1 MSHSTQAS
9 SLSPQSFSEGDWVF
23 IHPQK
28 VFGKIIETTSLWGNT
43 SFRIWLPS
51 SDSVVRVDASAL
63 SPAQSSVLSTHHLTY
78 LAAAARVADALTQD
92 VLLAPIESSVIP
104 LPHQIRA
111 LSRAISN
118 DRVRYLLAD
127 EVGLGKTIEAGLIM
141 RELKLRGLVRRTLV
155 IAPKG
160 LVTQWLAEMAVHFNE
175 RFHPIMSE
183 DYRSLKR
190 ISAIYRTEE
199 RGLRTEFET
208 TDSALRAAKSNPFRA
223 FDQIV
228 VSMDSVK
235 PPSGTGGAARERF
248 EDLISAG
255 WDLVIVDEAHRLG
268 GSTDQVARY
277 KLGQG
282 LAEAAPYLLLLSAT
296 PHQGKTD
303 AFHRLISVVDA
314 QAFPDVSSVTKERV
328 QPYVIRTE
336 KRRAIDANGNPLFKP
351 RITEL
356 FPVKWDCR
364 LRNGETEI
372 RGNGDFAASPLHP
385 VSDSPYV
392 GRHAAQRILYEAV
405 TEYVREGYNQAMREK
420 RSYIGFLMILMQRLV
435 VSSTRAI
442 RTTLERRLEALEAPQ
457 EQLTLFPM
465 VSEEDWADLD
475 GQEQMDTL
483 LKTRL
488 KALKNERAEVK
499 LLLEAARRCEAQG
512 PDAKAEALLDWIYR
526 LQAEEGDPDL
536 KVLVFTEFVPT
547 QEMLYEFLTER
558 GFEVVCLNGS
568 MDMEERKRVQDAF
581 AKDARI
587 LISTDAG
594 GEGLNLQFCHVVIN
608 YDIPWNPMRLEQ
620 RIGRVDRIGQT
631 HTVRAINFV
640 FEDSVEHRVRE
651 VLEEKLAV
659 IFEEFGIDKTG
670 DVLDSAQA
678 EKIFTELF
686 MEAILYP
693 DLPAPRP
700 NTFYVYAI
708 QCGDGSLYIGQTN
721 DIRDRWQRHQTGQV
735 SWTKS
740 RLPLKLI
747 HYEECSSR
755 EEAVEREKYLKTTN
769 GRRELK
775 KLIAEGR
782 ARQAGVVETKVD
794 EVLKSIQ
801 EQARESRQSASVL
814 GSTEDL
820 DPREAQRLLAHPLPH
835 WVERMTVSYLQA
847 HGGKAERKNGAWDLT
862 WPNGERLTN
871 VVFTSKEAEEKPLS
885 RHVTLEDPKVRGLAM
900 RLPPFA
906 PGQPVPVITLPGL
919 APEIMGFWSLWRI
932 SISTA
937 DLPGR
942 QTGWNRRRIMPLFLA
957 DDGRVFAP
965 TARHIWDQLLTT
977 PPTIL
982 RHLDIETSHQAFEQL
997 REAAERQGKTIYD
1010 ELVQAHRER
1019 LAREREKG
1027 EYAFAARRR
1036 AIERIGLP
1044 QVRNHRLSLLEQEEE
1059 RFREQLERRAQI
1071 LPEMAPLLLVRVEG
1085 RSAKR

>member
-1 MSHSTQAS
+1 M
-9 SLSPQSFSEGDWVF
+9 G
-23 IHPQK
+23 
-28 VFGKIIETTSLWGNT
+28 
-43 SFRIWLPS
+43 
-51 SDSVVRVDASAL
+51 
-63 SPAQSSVLSTHHLTY
+63 
-78 LAAAARVADALTQD
+78 
-92 VLLAPIESSVIP
+92 
-104 LPHQIRA
+104 
-111 LSRAISN
+111 
-118 DRVRYLLAD
+118 
-127 EVGLGKTIEAGLIM
+127 
-141 RELKLRGLVRRTLV
+141 
-155 IAPKG
+155 
-160 LVTQWLAEMAVHFNE
+160 
-175 RFHPIMSE
+175 
-183 DYRSLKR
+183 
-190 ISAIYRTEE
+190 
-199 RGLRTEFET
+199 
-208 TDSALRAAKSNPFRA
+208 
-223 FDQIV
+223 
-228 VSMDSVK
+228 
-235 PPSGTGGAARERF
+235 
-248 EDLISAG
+248 
-255 WDLVIVDEAHRLG
+255 
-268 GSTDQVARY
+268 
-277 KLGQG
+277 
-282 LAEAAPYLLLLSAT
+282 
-296 PHQGKTD
+296 
-303 AFHRLISVVDA
+303 
-314 QAFPDVSSVTKERV
+314 
-328 QPYVIRTE
+328 
-336 KRRAIDANGNPLFKP
+336 
-351 RITEL
+351 
-356 FPVKWDCR
+356 
-364 LRNGETEI
+364 
-372 RGNGDFAASPLHP
+372 
-385 VSDSPYV
+385 
-392 GRHAAQRILYEAV
+392 
-405 TEYVREGYNQAMREK
+405 
-420 RSYIGFLMILMQRLV
+420 
-435 VSSTRAI
+435 
-442 RTTLERRLEALEAPQ
+442 
-457 EQLTLFPM
+457 
-465 VSEEDWADLD
+465 
-475 GQEQMDTL
+475 
-483 LKTRL
+483 
-488 KALKNERAEVK
+488 
-499 LLLEAARRCEAQG
+499 G

-568 MDMEERKRVQDAF
+568 MDMEERQRVQDAF

-620 RIGRVDRIGQT
+620 RIGRVDRIGQS

-678 EKIFTELF
+678 SQIFDDLYV
-686 MEAILYP
+686 EAILNP
-693 DLPAPRP
+693 D
-700 NTFYVYAI
+700 
-708 QCGDGSLYIGQTN
+708 
-721 DIRDRWQRHQTGQV
+721 
-735 SWTKS
+735 
-740 RLPLKLI
+740 
-747 HYEECSSR
+747 
-755 EEAVEREKYLKTTN
+755 
-769 GRRELK
+769 
-775 KLIAEGR
+775 
-782 ARQAGVVETKVD
+782 VVETKVD

-820 DPREAQRLLAHPLPH
+820 DTREAQRLLAHPLPH

-862 WPNGERLTN
+862 WPGGERLTN

-937 DLPGR
+937 D
-942 QTGWNRRRIMPLFLA
+942 WNRRRIMPLFLA

-982 RHLDIETSHQAFEQL
+982 RHLDVETSHQAFERLQ
-997 REAAERQGKTIYD
+997 EAAEQQGKTIYD

-1085 RSAKR
+1085 GAHG